1 MTERMKLYHNPRSR
15 SAITHWML
23 EEVGADYEIVPI
35 DFETGDSRTPEFL
48 AINPMGKI
56 PTLVL
61 ADGTVL
67 TESAAINAFLADAFP
82 DRELAPPAGSS
93 ARGAYYRWLFFPV
106 TVFEPAMTEAMMRK
120 DAAPLPKRAV
130 GWGSY
135 DEAVDTIEAA
145 LTERHYLVG
154 DGFTAADLQM
164 GAGLWYA
171 GKFGAPRI
179 NESAVIQAYVG
190 RLSQRP
196 AFKQAMN
203 W

>member
-1 MTERMKLYHNPRSR
+1 MSDRMTLYHNPRSR

-23 EEVGADYEIVPI
+23 EEVGADYTVVAI
-35 DFETGDSRTPEFL
+35 DFEAGDNRKPEFL
-48 AINPMGKI
+48 RINPMGKI
-56 PTLVL
+56 PTLAL

-67 TESAAINAFLADAFP
+67 TETAAINAYLADAFA
-82 DRELAPPAGSS
+82 DKGLAPPIGTS
-93 ARGAYYRWLFFPV
+93 ARGTYYRWLFFPV

-135 DEAVDTIEAA
+135 DEAVDTIETA
-145 LTERHYLVG
+145 LTDRNYLVG

-179 NESAVIQAYVG
+179 NESAVLQAYVG
-190 RLSQRP
+190 RLSERP
-196 AFKQAMN
+196 AFRTAMN